1 VTYREPARTT
11 TRRIRIRRIR
21 VAGLLVVIAA
31 IAAGLGYR
39 SLASSSSTAASP
51 IDVLR
56 SEHRGALGE
65 ALPSTVWPAHGQAAV
80 QIGQSQVQ
88 AGPNQHAAAIAS
100 VAKVMTAYLVL
111 RDHPLRPGQDG
122 PTITLTDAD
131 VADTDRRRRRQ
142 ESVVSIAAGEQLTER
157 QALQALLLPSA
168 NNIAAVLARWDAGS
182 ADRFVARM
190 NATGRSLGMTH
201 TRYTDP
207 SGYDDATVSTAADQ
221 VRIVDRAMRLP
232 VFASIVATPS
242 ATLPVAGTVHNTNTL
257 LGHNGFVGVK
267 TGSTA
272 AAGGCFAFRAIRWI
286 DGKRTKITGVVLGQP
301 GHNQIA
307 AGLAAADA
315 MVDRIAS
322 QRLSPE
328 WPAQRP
334 AEPGAPGDRGRGTG
348 RLAER
353 GITTGAT
360 RGFVECET
368 PEQICLANE
377 LERSL
382 REEARRC
389 GRYGQRVLDGLL
401 GGETSSKIAV
411 AAGVSITTVSRTMR
425 RLRDTVVELGYRKP
439 A

>member
-11 TRRIRIRRIR
+11 TRRRPTRTTTRRIRIRRTR

-39 SLASSSSTAASP
+39 SLVSSSSTAASP
-51 IDVLR
+51 VDVLR

-65 ALPSTVWPAHGQAAV
+65 ALPSTVWPAYGQAAV
-80 QIGQSQVQ
+80 QVGQSQVQ
-88 AGPNQHAAAIAS
+88 TGPNQHAAAIAS

-131 VADTDRRRRRQ
+131 VADTYRRAGQR
-142 ESVVSIAAGEQLTER
+142 ESVVPIAAGEQLTER

-182 ADRFVARM
+182 VDRFVARM
-190 NATGRSLGMTH
+190 NATARSLGMTH

-257 LGHNGFVGVK
+257 LGYDGFVGVK

-286 DGKRTKITGVVLGQP
+286 HGKQTTITGVVLGQP
-301 GHNQIA
+301 GHNRAA
-307 AGLAAADA
+307 AGLAAAAA
-315 MVDRIAS
+315 MVDRIAGH
-322 QRLSPE
+322 RAVWDSPQLT
-328 WPAQRP
+328 P
-334 AEPGAPGDRGRGTG
+334 APGTPPGMHARQRTG
-348 RLAER
+348 VDV
-353 GITTGAT
+353 IST
-360 RGFVECET
+360 RGE
-368 PEQICLANE
+368 
-377 LERSL
+377 
-382 REEARRC
+382 
-389 GRYGQRVLDGLL
+389 
-401 GGETSSKIAV
+401 
-411 AAGVSITTVSRTMR
+411 
-425 RLRDTVVELGYRKP
+425 KP
-439 A
+439 